1 MATNAVKIYLNPQDK
16 IDHDNR
22 LDRLHYDRKVQRLG
36 FIDSEQYMQI
46 IGDAF
51 KRGDDRLLDDIGA
64 AFAIKPVVKRPHSGA
79 RSRKAYRRLLRRFV
93 PELTRKELYEHW
105 RKRANKGA

>member
-22 LDRLHYDRKVQRLG
+22 LDRRHYDRKVQRLG
-36 FIDSEQYMQI
+36 FIDSEQYMRI
-46 IGDAF
+46 VGDAF
-51 KRGDDRLLDDIGA
+51 TRGDNRLLDDIGA

-79 RSRKAYRRLLRRFV
+79 RSRKAFRRLLQSIV
-93 PELTRKELYEHW
+93 PELPRNELYAYW
-105 RKRANKGA
+105 RKRSKRGA